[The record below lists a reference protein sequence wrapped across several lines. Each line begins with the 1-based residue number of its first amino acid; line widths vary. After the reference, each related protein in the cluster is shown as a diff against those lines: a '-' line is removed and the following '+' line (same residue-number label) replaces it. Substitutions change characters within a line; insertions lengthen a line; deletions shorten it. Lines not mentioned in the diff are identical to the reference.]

1 MYSRPLV
8 NPPKKIVH
16 NGKIHF
22 GSFSGVSERI
32 DVRGVKAPFAGIPTS
47 RFFSNFRIKSKLT
60 YVFCDEQFAGLI
72 EFFDDKAFGL
82 AEVIV
87 WNRETNQKFAY
98 HTFMGPRRR
107 FVPTN
112 TSEAACTS
120 FSKNR
125 YIKISWSRKHEK
137 LKVSFAVKG
146 DRFRPSMKGKMHSS
160 FSKAGS
166 SETMFVNPAPT
177 TQRCSATWFLPLETL
192 GGMEFSKHI
201 KEISAIP
208 ERKGLALFCINRT
221 FLKAHSTSEI
231 MFGLYELDS
240 KSICF
245 SFWNTSQDSIDDD
258 SYNNNLLSVDGEVTA
273 MPPVKITHPFGIGK
287 NWIIQDTESMVDLAF
302 TPLSV
307 TDRTVNI
314 IVMRNTN
321 STIYGTFE
329 GILLTKNGDRI
340 VLKNCPGIVR
350 KNLLRL

>member
-1 MYSRPLV
+1 
-8 NPPKKIVH
+8 
-16 NGKIHF
+16 
-22 GSFSGVSERI
+22 
-32 DVRGVKAPFAGIPTS
+32 
-47 RFFSNFRIKSKLT
+47 
-60 YVFCDEQFAGLI
+60 
-72 EFFDDKAFGL
+72 
-82 AEVIV
+82 
-87 WNRETNQKFAY
+87 
-98 HTFMGPRRR
+98 
-107 FVPTN
+107 
-112 TSEAACTS
+112 
-120 FSKNR
+120 
-125 YIKISWSRKHEK
+125 
-137 LKVSFAVKG
+137 
-146 DRFRPSMKGKMHSS
+146 
-160 FSKAGS
+160 
-166 SETMFVNPAPT
+166 
-177 TQRCSATWFLPLETL
+177 
-192 GGMEFSKHI
+192 
-201 KEISAIP
+201 
-208 ERKGLALFCINRT
+208 
-221 FLKAHSTSEI
+221 